1 MRTVLWKSAVWV
13 AIICVVLAALSIL
26 VPTAYEHVG
35 TAWRVPRERDPA
47 IVGTWRAEI
56 SDFDDKSTGQFRRYE
71 FQEDGN
77 VQVFYPNG
85 YFHTLE
91 WGTHDGQITF
101 RFFAIDAWVAP
112 RYPYKVTEDRLT
124 ILGRTQQ
131 RYGRVL
137 RDYTRVRKGSGGS

>member
-1 MRTVLWKSAVWV
+1 MWTVLWKSAMWV
-13 AIICVVLAALSIL
+13 AIICVAIAVLVLEVPMALEL
-26 VPTAYEHVG
+26 AR

-47 IVGTWRAEI
+47 VVGAWRAEI
-56 SDFDDKSTGQFRRYE
+56 LDFDDKPSGQFRRYE
-71 FQEDGN
+71 FEEDGN
-77 VQVFYPNG
+77 VRVFYPNG

-112 RYPYKVTEDRLT
+112 RYPYKVSEGHLT

-137 RDYTRVRKGSGGS
+137 RDYTRVRRGSGGS